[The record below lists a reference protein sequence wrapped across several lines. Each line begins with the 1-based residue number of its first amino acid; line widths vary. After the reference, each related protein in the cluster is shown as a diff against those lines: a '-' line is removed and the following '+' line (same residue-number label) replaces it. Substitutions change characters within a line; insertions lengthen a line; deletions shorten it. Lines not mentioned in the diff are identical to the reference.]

1 MKRVTVFCGS
11 SSGNEKIFIETAFL
25 VGQALAAKSIG
36 VVYGGAR
43 IGLMGAVADGALSR
57 SGEVIGVLP
66 RFLRTK
72 EIEHAGLSKL
82 YLVESMHER
91 KAKMNE
97 LCDGIIALPG
107 GFGTLEELFEML
119 TWAQLGLHAKPI
131 GLLNVSGFYDG
142 LAEVLENVAHT
153 VRERFKLLRDVEVMT
168 AQGRLSGGLL
178 SMLPLVVAL
187 VIGSIAP
194 DYFDPLIEKQTG
206 HFMIAYAIGSIILG
220 HLMIQRLVKIKV

>member
-142 LAEVLENVAHT
+142 LAEVLENMVNKGFLKESNRRMLIAENNIDT
-153 VRERFKLLRDVEVMT
+153 LLEKMT
-168 AQGRLSGGLL
+168 TYEPPQVPKWITAS
-178 SMLPLVVAL
+178 
-187 VIGSIAP
+187 
-194 DYFDPLIEKQTG
+194 KT
-206 HFMIAYAIGSIILG
+206 
-220 HLMIQRLVKIKV
+220 